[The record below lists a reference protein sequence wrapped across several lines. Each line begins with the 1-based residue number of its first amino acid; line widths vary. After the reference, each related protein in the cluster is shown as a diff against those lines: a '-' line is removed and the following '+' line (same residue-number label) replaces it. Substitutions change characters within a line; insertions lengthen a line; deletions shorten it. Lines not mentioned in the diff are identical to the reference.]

1 VSSTVIVMEC
11 HRTSCY
17 RFEDMTEEEDPFLWV
32 GQTIDGKYEVQSQV
46 GEGGFAVVY
55 RCLHR
60 GFNEI
65 CAVKALKIPRKL
77 QGDTREKFLE
87 SFTAE
92 GKLLHRLSRANASIV
107 QALDV
112 GAAISPNGTWT
123 PYIVL
128 EWLDGLT
135 LEDDLRARKKDGLGG
150 RTMAEALTMLEPAAS
165 ALGTAHAQSIAHRD
179 VKPANLFLATV
190 GGKRALKVLDF
201 GIAKVLSEPDLAHA
215 FEATGA
221 SLQAFTPRYGA
232 PEQFDRRFGATGPW
246 TDVFALA
253 LIVVEVVSGKSAL
266 EGDTPQLF
274 VASSNIQHRPT
285 LRANGVDEG
294 AAVEAVFSRALA
306 VDPKERYASATA
318 FWSALVHAA
327 TTGDTVLSKREAAA
341 SSTPNTVREGRPPV
355 RVDVAKVPKIE
366 RETAPATAPLALPS
380 RSRAKDVLFVVVAL
394 ALGGLAYFARAS
406 KHDTTAKPVAR
417 QSPPVL
423 PSAAP
428 STPPLP
434 LDVAISSAGP
444 GFNRYVNARYGF
456 VLDVPEGV
464 VPSAEQPNEAGR
476 TFTGTDVEI
485 RVVGDSLRGS
495 GKTLDGL
502 FEEAS
507 KPDKNPEGRWGSPIR
522 ESAGFF
528 FDGRLGDKS
537 LYEKT
542 STSGDRVVSLRILYA
557 ADSVLA
563 PKLPHTEKSLSFV
576 SEPGDR

>member
-1 VSSTVIVMEC
+1 
-11 HRTSCY
+11 
-17 RFEDMTEEEDPFLWV
+17 MTAEEDPFLWV
-32 GQTIDGKYEVQSQV
+32 GQTIDGKYEVQSRV

-65 CAVKALKIPRKL
+65 CAVKALKIPKKL

-92 GKLLHRLSRANASIV
+92 GKLLHQLSRANASIV

-135 LEDDLRARKKDGLGG
+135 LEDDLRSRKKDGVGG

-201 GIAKVLSEPDLAHA
+201 GIAKVLSEPDVALA

-285 LRANGVDEG
+285 LRASGVDEG
-294 AAVEAVFSRALA
+294 AAVEAVLSRALA
-306 VDPKERYASATA
+306 VDPKERYPSATA

-327 TTGDTVLSKREAAA
+327 TTGDTVLSTREAAA
-341 SSTPNTVREGRPPV
+341 SSTPRTVREGRAPV
-355 RVDVAKVPKIE
+355 RVGSAEVPEKLPE
-366 RETAPATAPLALPS
+366 AAATAVPAQPHPS
-380 RSRAKDVLFVVVAL
+380 RTKEIVAVVLSL
-394 ALGGLAYFARAS
+394 ALGAGAYYAS
-406 KHDTTAKPVAR
+406 TLNHETRKPVIVTTPSSVPSAVP
-417 QSPPVL
+417 SAPPVASD
-423 PSAAP
+423 PTISAA
-428 STPPLP
+428 
-434 LDVAISSAGP
+434 AP
-444 GFNRYVNARYGF
+444 GFKRYVNARYGF
-456 VLDVPEGV
+456 ILDVPDEA
-464 VPSAEQPNEAGR
+464 VPSVEQPNEAGR
-476 TFTGTDVEI
+476 SFTAKDIEI
-485 RVVGDSLRGS
+485 SVVGDSLRAS

-507 KPDKNPEGRWGSPIR
+507 KPDKNPEGRWGAPVR
-522 ESAGFF
+522 ETAGFY
-528 FDGRLGDKS
+528 FDGRFGDKS

-542 STSGDRVVSLRILYA
+542 SASGDRVASLHILYA
-557 ADSVLA
+557 ADAVFA
-563 PKLPHTEKSLSFV
+563 PKLAHTEKSLSFV
-576 SEPGDR
+576 SAPGDR